1 GRVWQSNHQR
11 YPEMGQGDQVRGYQT
26 AVIWSRA
33 KRSVTPVRYEI
44 PHCGSHLPHRGVLPS
59 VEIREPLAVKRREF
73 ISLRGAAV
81 TWPFAARTQQ
91 PSMPLIGFRNGQ
103 APDAF
108 WPLSI
113 WGKRPGM
120 SRAATLKSNTAG
132 RRVEWIRCRLSL
144 R

>member
-1 GRVWQSNHQR
+1 MHF
-11 YPEMGQGDQVRGYQT
+11 DQL
-26 AVIWSRA
+26 
-33 KRSVTPVRYEI
+33 KRHDFITLV
-44 PHCGSHLPHRGVLPS
+44 GVAAS
-59 VEIREPLAVKRREF
+59 AWPLA
-73 ISLRGAAV
+73 
-81 TWPFAARTQQ
+81 ARAQQ